1 MPVTRKN
8 VTPAAPTAP
17 CPEGMCLAGH
27 IGSKEVMVRDW
38 AVEALKFEGMI
49 ELWNEAT
56 KRHALPHLGFKTPY
70 KFCPAC
76 GSAIDTG
83 FTPGGIPELSLTS
96 DLKQILALSDAD
108 IAEQGSKLRSA
119 GVNLPD
125 QGVEQR
131 VAVQHWLMKQYFR
144 YGRDWRSKTDH
155 LITPLSASGEGA

>member
-1 MPVTRKN
+1 MSVTRKN
-8 VTPAAPTAP
+8 PKPAAPTTP

-56 KRHALPHLGFKTPY
+56 KRHALPHIGFKTLY

-76 GSAIDTG
+76 GSPIDTG
-83 FTPGGIPELSLTS
+83 FVPGGVPELPLTA
-96 DLKQILALSDAD
+96 DLKKILALNDTD
-108 IAEQGSKLRSA
+108 IAEQGAKLLSV
-119 GVNLPD
+119 GVGLPD

-144 YGRDWRSKTDH
+144 YGREWRTKTGH
-155 LITPLSASGEGA
+155 LISTLSASGEGV